1 MLFNSFSYLAI
12 FLPAAWLLY
21 LGTSKWFPRY
31 RLAVLLAIS
40 IAFYGYWD
48 WRFIPLIVLSI
59 LLNWLAARWFIS
71 AGLLWIVVG
80 AISANVIVLAVFK
93 YLNFLFALLPMR
105 WSALHFDIALPLG
118 ISFFTFHH
126 VMYLTD
132 LRRKLAPQYTLVEYG
147 LYIAFFP
154 QVLAGPLVRWREV
167 MHQFAASPF
176 DVSPLPDDSEQW
188 RRAACGLT
196 LIIFGLCQ
204 KVMLGDH
211 LAAIANPVFAM
222 AASSPV
228 RPVDA
233 WLGTLAFTFQIFFDF
248 SGYTDMAIGS
258 ALLFGITL
266 PQNFDAP
273 YRATSLQGFWRRWH
287 MTLSRFLRDYLYI
300 PLGGNRHGPAV
311 QLCALFAT
319 MTLGGLWHGAGL
331 TFIAWGALHGIGLGF
346 ETLWRRSKL
355 PTPALIC
362 GPLTFLF
369 VVFCWVLFRAQHFEA
384 ARHIYDAL
392 LWLRRDGT
400 DAHLDLR
407 FSAVIVSLAGL
418 LAFVLPN
425 TSTLVS
431 RLLARPVYA
440 VGLGF
445 LAACAVLALNAS
457 ESFEFIYFR
466 F

>member
-1 MLFNSFSYLAI
+1 MLFNSFSYLAV
-12 FLPAAWLLY
+12 FLPAAWLIY
-21 LGTSKWFPRY
+21 LGTCKWLPRC
-31 RLAVLLAIS
+31 RLVVLLAIS

-48 WRFIPLIVLSI
+48 QHFILLIVLSV
-59 LLNWLAARWFIS
+59 LLNWLTARWFAS
-71 AGLLWIVVG
+71 AGRQWIIYG
-80 AISANVIVLAVFK
+80 AIAANIIVLGVFK
-93 YLNFLFALLPMR
+93 YLNFLLGLLPFE
-105 WSALHFDIALPLG
+105 WGTLHFDIALPLG

-132 LRRKLAPQYTLVEYG
+132 LRRKLAPQYSLVEYG
-147 LYIAFFP
+147 LYISFFP

-176 DVSPLPDDSEQW
+176 PSSSLVGDSEQW
-188 RRAACGLT
+188 QRAAYGLT
-196 LIIFGLCQ
+196 LIILGLCQ

-211 LAAIANPVFAM
+211 LATVANPVFAQ
-222 AASSPV
+222 AALSPV

-266 PQNFDAP
+266 PQNFNAP
-273 YRATSLQGFWRRWH
+273 YRATSLQDFWRR
-287 MTLSRFLRDYLYI
+287 SRL
-300 PLGGNRHGPAV
+300 V
-311 QLCALFAT
+311 V
-319 MTLGGLWHGAGL
+319 
-331 TFIAWGALHGIGLGF
+331 
-346 ETLWRRSKL
+346 
-355 PTPALIC
+355 PALIC
-362 GPLTFLF
+362 GPLTLLF
-369 VVFCWVLFRAQHFEA
+369 VVFGWVLFRAQNFEA
-384 ARHIYDAL
+384 ARHIYEAL
-392 LWLRRDGT
+392 LWLRRGGT

-407 FSAVIVSLAGL
+407 FSAMIVGLAGL

-431 RLLARPVYA
+431 RLPPRPVCA
-440 VGLGF
+440 AGLGL
-445 LAACAVLALNAS
+445 LAACAILALNSA

>member
-1 MLFNSFSYLAI
+1 MLFNSFSYLAV
-12 FLPAAWLLY
+12 FLPAAWLIY
-21 LGTSKWFPRY
+21 LGTCKWLPRC
-31 RLAVLLAIS
+31 RLVVLLAIS

-48 WRFIPLIVLSI
+48 HHLILLIVLSV
-59 LLNWLAARWFIS
+59 LLNWLTARWFAS
-71 AGLLWIVVG
+71 AGRQWIIYG
-80 AISANVIVLAVFK
+80 AIAANIIVLGVFK
-93 YLNFLFALLPMR
+93 YLNFLLGLLPFE
-105 WSALHFDIALPLG
+105 WGTLHFDIALPLG

-132 LRRKLAPQYTLVEYG
+132 LRRKLAPQYSLVEYG
-147 LYIAFFP
+147 LYISFFP

-176 DVSPLPDDSEQW
+176 PSSSLVGDSEQW
-188 RRAACGLT
+188 QRAAYGLT
-196 LIIFGLCQ
+196 LIILGLCQ

-211 LAAIANPVFAM
+211 LATVANPVFAQ
-222 AASSPV
+222 AALSPV

-266 PQNFDAP
+266 PQNFNAP
-273 YRATSLQGFWRRWH
+273 YRATSLQDFWRRWH

-300 PLGGNRHGPAV
+300 PLGGNRHGAAL
-311 QLCALFAT
+311 QLYALLAT
-319 MTLGGLWHGAGL
+319 MTLGGLWHGASL
-331 TFIAWGALHGIGLGF
+331 TFVAWGALHGIGLGF
-346 ETLWRRSKL
+346 EAVWRRSRL
-355 PTPALIC
+355 VVPALIC
-362 GPLTFLF
+362 GPLTLLF
-369 VVFCWVLFRAQHFEA
+369 VVFGWVLFRAQNFEA
-384 ARHIYDAL
+384 ARHIYEAL
-392 LWLRRDGT
+392 LWLRRGGT

-407 FSAVIVSLAGL
+407 FSAMIVGLAGL

-431 RLLARPVYA
+431 RLPPRPVCA
-440 VGLGF
+440 AGLGL
-445 LAACAVLALNAS
+445 LAACAILALNSA